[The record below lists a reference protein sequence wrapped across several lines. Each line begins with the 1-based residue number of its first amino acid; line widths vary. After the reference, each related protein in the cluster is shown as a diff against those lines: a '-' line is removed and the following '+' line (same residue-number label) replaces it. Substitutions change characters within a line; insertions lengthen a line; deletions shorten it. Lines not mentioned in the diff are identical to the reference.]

1 MNRHPLFSL
10 AILSILALL
19 AVSCAGN
26 DAQPTITNNS
36 SVKVLT
42 ANVNNINT
50 VFTATVV
57 SGTFFNGNLVIA
69 GNDGSR
75 TLLINAINVAGAGTV
90 TLNNPNQWSAIAQV
104 IDGTGAFSTGL
115 LGGSGSVIVTTATL
129 SRITGTFNFIAYT
142 SQGTGQG
149 APVRTI
155 FNGVFDISNP

>member
-1 MNRHPLFSL
+1 MNPRPLFGL
-10 AILSILALL
+10 AILALL
-19 AVSCAGN
+19 AVSCGDSAT
-26 DAQPTITNNS
+26 QPTVNN

-57 SGTFFNGNLVIA
+57 SGTFFNGNLIIS

-75 TLLINAINVAGAGTV
+75 TLLINAGNVAGTGTI
-90 TLNNPNQWSAIAQV
+90 TLGNPNQWNALAQV
-104 IDGTGAFSTGL
+104 IDGTGTFSTGF
-115 LGGSGSVIVTTATL
+115 LGGSGSVTLTTATL

-142 SQGTGQG
+142 TQGTGQG